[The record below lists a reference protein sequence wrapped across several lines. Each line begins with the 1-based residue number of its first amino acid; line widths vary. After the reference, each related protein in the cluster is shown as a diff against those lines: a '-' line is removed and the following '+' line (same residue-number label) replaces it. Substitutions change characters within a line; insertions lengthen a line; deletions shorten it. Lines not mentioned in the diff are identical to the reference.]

1 MTFHRKTKRKRKG
14 RWIKDQSPT
23 AFGNRGVAH
32 GPRWE
37 AENTRRWRPRLW
49 NKFPTTECV
58 QDISSLFR
66 VAKRYLLP
74 KTEVIFRWDNA
85 RINLA
90 QDVVYSQGSVM
101 LMMTWTVV
109 NGRCLLFTVT
119 YACSQQ
125 CSQRPKSGNSQHGP
139 STDKRISKLWW
150 VWATNHS
157 RKREWRTDWCTLR
170 CGSIPKRDVKWRNS
184 DAKGHMLCNSTCIKT
199 SEIGESV
206 EAACQ
211 EHRGAI

>member
-125 CSQRPKSGNSQHGP
+125 RSQRPKSGNSQHGP

-150 VWATNHS
+150 VWQRIIAVKGN
-157 RKREWRTDWCTLR
+157 EELTDVPYDVGPSQSVTWSEGIQTQKVTC
-170 CGSIPKRDVKWRNS
+170 CVIPLV
-184 DAKGHMLCNSTCIKT
+184 
-199 SEIGESV
+199 
-206 EAACQ
+206 
-211 EHRGAI
+211 